1 MSKES
6 DINDWLDRAVTDRVF
21 ASLCSGLSLKLA
33 ITVDDLKQGLLMSNE
48 PQRQEGQ
55 KIKNPD
61 ISISGSNSVWIEV
74 FRVTPQPGYH
84 SFGAWLRHDIG
95 IAVKADPLIQAQAL
109 GALERLVELSRP
121 GLTTAPE
128 SSVLR
133 DETVIGG
140 HYQTLTRSNGDYC
153 KLHWLEA
160 GQGIPMLFLHT
171 AGADC
176 RQFNYQLA
184 DKELQQRFRMLAFDM
199 PWHGYSGG
207 TNGVETTQNYRL
219 TAGDYQDW
227 CEIFIDKIISEPV
240 VLVGCSMGAEM
251 ALTLTALRPDLVRSC
266 IALEAPLRAPGR
278 RSPFMADARIANGFH
293 NPAFVRSLLSP
304 TAPQRYRD
312 EACAIYSQGRPGTY
326 MGDLAYYSEEYDGE
340 EIAEQL
346 RNSNRKIALL
356 TGSYDF
362 SASPANTRT
371 LFDKIDCDLV
381 TFKEMP
387 GLGHFP
393 MIEDPDEF
401 RPYFL
406 EALVEI

>member
-1 MSKES
+1 MER
-6 DINDWLDRAVTDRVF
+6 DIKSWFDRAAVDSVF
-21 ASLCSGLSLKLA
+21 ASLCSGLSLRLS
-33 ITVDDLKQGLLMSNE
+33 ITIDTLTQGLLMSNE
-48 PQRQEGQ
+48 PRRLEGDE
-55 KIKNPD
+55 IKEAD
-61 ISISGSNSVWIEV
+61 ISISGSSVSWTEI
-74 FRVTPQPGYH
+74 FKPIPQPGYH

-109 GALERLVELSRP
+109 GALERLVELIR
-121 GLTTAPE
+121 TE
-128 SSVLR
+128 SSIARDTSVLR
-133 DETVIGG
+133 DETAIVGR
-140 HYQTLTRSNGDYC
+140 YQKLTRSNGDYC
-153 KLHWLEA
+153 RVHWLEA
-160 GQGIPMLFLHT
+160 GHGIPLLFLHT

-176 RQFNYQLA
+176 RQYNYQLA
-184 DKELQQRFRMLAFDM
+184 DAELQQRFRMLAFDM

-207 TNGVETTQNYRL
+207 TNGIETTQDYRL

-227 CEIFIDKIISEPV
+227 CETFIDNIIGEPV

-266 IALEAPLRAPGR
+266 VALEAPLRAPGR
-278 RSPFMADARIANGFH
+278 RSPFMADARIANGTH

-304 TAPQRYRD
+304 TAPQSYRD
-312 EACAIYSQGRPGTY
+312 EACAIYSQGRPGIY

-340 EIAEQL
+340 IIAKPL

-371 LFDKIDCDLV
+371 LFDKIDGDLV
-381 TFKEMP
+381 TFTEMP

-393 MIEDPDEF
+393 NDR
-401 RPYFL
+401 RP
-406 EALVEI
+406 